1 MPELSVK
8 TLNRDYLNV
17 DSEDLYISYP
27 NCMVSTPKRFATINT
42 FIYPELY
49 DTNNRFGIVKG
60 LYLTV
65 TSNNDENIFR
75 LTQGVFK
82 ADERLIFIKET
93 IFTVTKQNI
102 LNTFSNYTDLYLNI
116 RVVDNII
123 NDYNTENYIDASLVI
138 DTQVQSTINQQ
149 EIYLTLYDLYK
160 NADGTITVNYNSSL
174 NYRLL

>member
-27 NCMVSTPKRFATINT
+27 NCMISTPKRFATINA

-49 DTNNRFGIVKG
+49 DASNRFGIVKG

-65 TSNNDENIFR
+65 TTNSTGNVFR
-75 LTQGVFK
+75 LTQGVVK
-82 ADERLIFIKET
+82 ADSRLIFIKEVT
-93 IFTVTKQNI
+93 FTVTKQNI
-102 LNTFSNYTDLYLNI
+102 LNTFSNYTDLYLNL
-116 RVVDNII
+116 RVIDNII
-123 NDYNTENYIDASLVI
+123 NDHNTENYIDASFVI
-138 DTQVQSTINQQ
+138 DTQIQSLINQQ
-149 EIYLTLYDLYK
+149 EIYLTLYNLYRYS
-160 NADGTITVNYNSSL
+160 DGSISVKYDSSL

>member
-17 DSEDLYISYP
+17 DKEDLYISYP
-27 NCMVSTPKRFATINT
+27 NCMISTPKRFATINT

-49 DTNNRFGIVKG
+49 DANNRFGIVKG

-65 TSNNDENIFR
+65 TTNNEDNVFR
-75 LTQGVFK
+75 LTQGIVK

-93 IFTVTKQNI
+93 FFVVSKHNI
-102 LNTFSNYTDLYLNI
+102 LTIFENYTDLYLNL
-116 RVVDNII
+116 RVIDNII
-123 NDYNTENYIDASLVI
+123 NDYSTENYIDASLVI

-149 EIYLTLYDLYK
+149 EIYLTLYDLYR
-160 NADGTITVNYNSSL
+160 NPDGSISVRYDSSL
-174 NYRLL
+174 KYRLL